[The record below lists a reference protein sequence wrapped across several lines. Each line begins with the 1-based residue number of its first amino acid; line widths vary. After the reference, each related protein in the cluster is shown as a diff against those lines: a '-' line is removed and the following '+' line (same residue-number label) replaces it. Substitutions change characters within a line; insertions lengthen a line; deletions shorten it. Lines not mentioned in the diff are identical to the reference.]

1 MLRVAIDTTG
11 RGGSVA
17 VSRDDQVVAE
27 RVHDEAQGYAEH
39 LFGLLDGAL
48 ADAEA
53 GRGDVDEIL
62 VVSGPGSFTG
72 LRIGVMTAKTLAHA
86 TGWALRAAPTLGLIA
101 TAAGGPSLAVA
112 PAGGGHVWVS
122 AVDDAARV
130 RPDDPVRR
138 IALEDVRPDAR
149 ALLCADPTTADALRA
164 LPDVRVLTTDSL
176 ARLLLAAA
184 AADHPVVTREDPV
197 AFVPEYVSP
206 SQAERVHG
214 VDLREELA
222 RPIRPRGWT

>member
-1 MLRVAIDTTG
+1 V
-11 RGGSVA
+11 
-17 VSRDDQVVAE
+17 
-27 RVHDEAQGYAEH
+27 
-39 LFGLLDGAL
+39 
-48 ADAEA
+48 
-53 GRGDVDEIL
+53 
-62 VVSGPGSFTG
+62 
-72 LRIGVMTAKTLAHA
+72 
-86 TGWALRAAPTLGLIA
+86 LRAAPTLGLIA

-138 IALEDVRPDAR
+138 IALEDVRPDPR

>member
-1 MLRVAIDTTG
+1 MRRLAIDTTG

-17 VSRDDQVVAE
+17 IARDETVVAE

-48 ADAEA
+48 ADAGTA
-53 GRGDVDEIL
+53 RSDVDEIL

-72 LRIGVMTAKTLAHA
+72 LRIGVMTAKTLARA
-86 TGWALRAAPTLGLIA
+86 TGWTLRAAPTLGLIA
-101 TAAGGPSLAVA
+101 TAASEPSLAVA

-122 AVDDAARV
+122 SVDDAARA
-130 RPDDPVRR
+130 RPDDPIRR
-138 IALEDVRPDAR
+138 VAVEDLDPGDRT
-149 ALLCADPTTADALRA
+149 LLCADSATAGLMAA
-164 LPDVRVLTTDSL
+164 TQEVRVQTTDSL
-176 ARLLLAAA
+176 ARLLLRAAA
-184 AADHPVVTREDPV
+184 HGHPVVTAEDPV
-197 AFVPEYVSP
+197 SFVPEYVSP

-214 VDLREELA
+214 VDLREELS